1 MIIII
6 TVQGTYRCIS
16 NIIYCNRGAG
26 VQSTVPLE
34 RPEKYKNPTIYLLC
48 YIPMT
53 EVQIRYIELLRKSLE
68 RRAAEKAHT
77 KPPNEATPQS
87 PALH

>member
-1 MIIII
+1 
-6 TVQGTYRCIS
+6 
-16 NIIYCNRGAG
+16 
-26 VQSTVPLE
+26 
-34 RPEKYKNPTIYLLC
+34 
-48 YIPMT
+48 MT

-68 RRAAEKAHT
+68 RRAAEKTHT